1 MQKLRSRKLS
11 WSYVSFSLAV
21 VLAML
26 LVACGAPA
34 AQPADQG
41 SSAES
46 APAAADAAAAA
57 PAPEGLKEVPRNRTL
72 KLMRGNQATGQ
83 HDDYQ
88 LWNPYAIGSNHQN
101 GANIMYEPLA
111 FYSAFADKETLWL
124 AESYS
129 YNEDSTEL
137 TIKTRQ
143 GIKWSDG
150 EPFSAEDVAYT
161 FTTLKEL
168 GSKVRWGVNVQQFVE
183 SAEAIDEST
192 VLIKFVV
199 PAPRFFAFVS
209 YKYDIGVYIVPKHI
223 FEGQDWT
230 TFTAFD
236 IAKGWP
242 VTTGPFQLV
251 VSSLEQKIYD
261 RRDTWWAAEQGLAP
275 MPEMERIVQLPD
287 GQEQQ
292 QAQALITNEIDTG
305 FTLAPE
311 TFATIFDQ
319 NEKITT
325 HAGRQAPYGY
335 LDWWPVSMYVN
346 TEKPPFD
353 NPDVRW
359 ALSLF
364 INREQVVEVGWSG
377 ANTISRL
384 PMPPYPPLQ
393 RYFAAVE
400 DLLKQYDTTEYN
412 PEKAG
417 QLLEKAGFTKN
428 GDGKWVNAAG
438 EPLKLD
444 VFVFDFLNGMGMTV
458 VQQLKD
464 QGIEVNPSNPPD
476 AFDRFAKGD
485 YQAIFFGHGGSVND
499 PYETL
504 NLYTSSSENVPGAHQ
519 ANFPRWTNPEYDKI
533 VDEVYI
539 TPMTD
544 LPKLEKLFHDAMAI
558 WLPELPDIPLTELY
572 HRIGYNETY
581 WTNWPVGEDAY
592 VNGASWHLTWEMVL
606 WNLKAVEK

>member
-1 MQKLRSRKLS
+1 MTLKRSRRMHQPIGLT
-11 WSYVSFSLAV
+11 LLLLL
-21 VLAML
+21 VLAL
-26 LVACGAPA
+26 SACGTP
-34 AQPADQG
+34 
-41 SSAES
+41 
-46 APAAADAAAAA
+46 AA
-57 PAPEGLKEVPRNRTL
+57 PAGGDQPAASDSGAAAVAVPEGLKEVPRNRTF
-72 KLMRGNQATGQ
+72 KLMRGGNQGQ
-83 HDDYQ
+83 HTDYE
-88 LWNPYAIGSNHQN
+88 LWNPYAIGANHQN

-111 FYSAFADKETLWL
+111 FFSAFADKETMWL

-143 GIKWSDG
+143 GINWSDG

-161 FTTLKEL
+161 FTMLKEL
-168 GSKVRWGVNVQQFVE
+168 GSQVRWGVDVQKFVE
-183 SAEAIDEST
+183 SAEAVDEQT
-192 VLIKFVV
+192 VLIKFIV
-199 PAPRFFAFVS
+199 PAPRFFSFVT

-223 FEGQDWT
+223 YEGQDWT
-230 TFTAFD
+230 TFKAFD
-236 IAKGWP
+236 IAKGLP

-251 VSSLEQKIYD
+251 ASSPEQKIYD
-261 RRDTWWAAEQGLAP
+261 RRDSWWAADQGLAP

-287 GQEQQ
+287 AAEQQ
-292 QAQALITNEIDTG
+292 QAQSLITNEIDMG

-311 TFATIFDQ
+311 TFQTIFDQ

-346 TEKPPFD
+346 TTVPPFD

-359 ALSLF
+359 ALSLL
-364 INREQVVEVGWSG
+364 INREQVIDVGWSG
-377 ANTISRL
+377 ANTISTI

-393 RYFAAVE
+393 RYFDKVS
-400 DLLKQYDTTEYN
+400 DLLKEYDTSAFN
-412 PEKAG
+412 PDKAG
-417 QLLEKAGFTKN
+417 ELLQKAGFTKN
-428 GDGKWVNAAG
+428 GEGKWVDASGA
-438 EPLKLD
+438 PLKLE
-444 VFVFDFLNGMGMTV
+444 VFVPDFLNGMGMVV

-464 QGIEVNPSNPPD
+464 QGIEVTPSNPPD
-476 AFDRFAKGD
+476 WATRFEKGD
-485 YQAIFFGHGGSVND
+485 YQAAFYGHGGSVND
-499 PYETL
+499 PYATL

-519 ANFPRWTNPEYDKI
+519 ANFPRWSNPDYDKI

-544 LPKLEKLFHDAMAI
+544 YEKLENLFHDAMAI
-558 WLPELPDIPLTELY
+558 WLPALPDIPLTQLY

-581 WTNWPVGEDAY
+581 WTNWPIGDDAY
-592 VNGASWHLTWEMVL
+592 VNGASWHLTFEMVL

>member
-1 MQKLRSRKLS
+1 MSLQRSRRMHQPIGVTLLLLLS
-11 WSYVSFSLAV
+11 
-21 VLAML
+21 ML
-26 LVACGAPA
+26 LAACGTP
-34 AQPADQG
+34 
-41 SSAES
+41 
-46 APAAADAAAAA
+46 AA
-57 PAPEGLKEVPRNRTL
+57 PADSGGAAPDSGAVAAPAGLKEVPRNRTF
-72 KLMRGNQATGQ
+72 KMMRGGNQGQ
-83 HDDYQ
+83 HVDYE
-88 LWNPYAIGSNHQN
+88 LWNPYAIGANHQN

-111 FYSAFADKETLWL
+111 FYSAFADKEIMWL

-143 GIKWSDG
+143 GINWSDG

-161 FTTLKEL
+161 FTALKEL
-168 GSKVRWGVNVQQFVE
+168 GPKVRWGVDVQKFVE
-183 SAEAIDEST
+183 SAEAIDEQT
-192 VLIKFVV
+192 VLVKFIV
-199 PAPRFFAFVS
+199 PAPRFFSFVT

-223 FEGQDWT
+223 YEGQDWT
-230 TFTAFD
+230 TFKDLD
-236 IAKGWP
+236 IEKGWP
-242 VTTGPFQLV
+242 VTTGPFQV
-251 VSSLEQKIYD
+251 VASSPEQKIYD
-261 RRDTWWAAEQGLAP
+261 RRDSWWAADQGLAP

-287 GQEQQ
+287 AAEQQ
-292 QAQALITNEIDTG
+292 QAQSLITNEIDMG

-311 TFATIFDQ
+311 TFQTIFDQ

-346 TEKPPFD
+346 TTVAPFD

-359 ALSLF
+359 ALSLM
-364 INREQVVEVGWSG
+364 INRPQVIDVGWSG
-377 ANTISRL
+377 ANTISTL

-393 RYFAAVE
+393 RYFDKVS
-400 DLLKQYDTTEYN
+400 DLLKEYDTSAFD
-412 PEKAG
+412 PDKAG

-428 GDGKWVNAAG
+428 GEGKWVDASGA
-438 EPLKLD
+438 PLKLE
-444 VFVFDFLNGMGMTV
+444 VFVPDFLNGMGMVV

-464 QGIEVNPSNPPD
+464 QGIEVTPSNPPD
-476 AFDRFAKGD
+476 WSTRFEKGD
-485 YQAIFFGHGGSVND
+485 YQAAFYGHGGSVND
-499 PYETL
+499 PYATL

-519 ANFPRWTNPEYDKI
+519 ANFPRWSNPDYDKI

-544 LPKLEKLFHDAMAI
+544 YAKLEGLFHDAMAI
-558 WLPELPDIPLTELY
+558 WLPQLPDIPLTQLY

-581 WTNWPVGEDAY
+581 WTNWPIGDEAY
-592 VNGASWHLTWEMVL
+592 VNGASWHLTFEMVL

>member
-1 MQKLRSRKLS
+1 MTLKRSRRIHQPLG
-11 WSYVSFSLAV
+11 LT
-21 VLAML
+21 LLLL
-26 LVACGAPA
+26 LVLVLTACGTPAAPA
-34 AQPADQG
+34 GGDQ
-41 SSAES
+41 
-46 APAAADAAAAA
+46 AAASDSGAAAVA
-57 PAPEGLKEVPRNRTL
+57 APEGLKEVPRNRTF
-72 KLMRGNQATGQ
+72 KLMRGGNQGQ
-83 HDDYQ
+83 HTDYE
-88 LWNPYAIGSNHQN
+88 LWNPYAIGANHQN

-111 FYSAFADKETLWL
+111 FFSAFADKETMWL

-143 GIKWSDG
+143 GINWSDG

-161 FTTLKEL
+161 FTMLKEL
-168 GSKVRWGVNVQQFVE
+168 GPKVRWGVDVQKFVE
-183 SAEAIDEST
+183 SAEAVDEQT
-192 VLIKFVV
+192 VLVKFIV
-199 PAPRFFAFVS
+199 PAPRFFAFVT

-223 FEGQDWT
+223 YDGQDWT
-230 TFTAFD
+230 TFKAFD

-251 VSSLEQKIYD
+251 ASSPEQKIYD
-261 RRDTWWAAEQGLAP
+261 RRDSWWAADQGLAP

-287 GQEQQ
+287 AAEQQ
-292 QAQALITNEIDTG
+292 QAQSLITNEIDMG

-311 TFATIFDQ
+311 TFQTIFDQ

-346 TEKPPFD
+346 TTVAPFD

-359 ALSLF
+359 ALSLL
-364 INREQVVEVGWSG
+364 INREQVIDVGWSG
-377 ANTISRL
+377 ANTVSTI

-393 RYFAAVE
+393 RYFDKVS
-400 DLLKQYDTTEYN
+400 DLLKEYDTSAFN
-412 PEKAG
+412 PDKAG
-417 QLLEKAGFTKN
+417 ELLGKAGFTKN
-428 GDGKWVNAAG
+428 GEGKWVDASGA
-438 EPLKLD
+438 PLKLE
-444 VFVFDFLNGMGMTV
+444 VFVPDFLNGMGMVV

-464 QGIEVNPSNPPD
+464 QGIEVTPSNPPD
-476 AFDRFAKGD
+476 WATRFEKGD
-485 YQAIFFGHGGSVND
+485 YQAAFYGHGGSVND
-499 PYETL
+499 PYATL

-519 ANFPRWTNPEYDKI
+519 ANFPRWSNPDYDKI

-544 LPKLEKLFHDAMAI
+544 YAKLEGLFHDAMAI
-558 WLPELPDIPLTELY
+558 WLPALPDIPLTQLY

-581 WTNWPVGEDAY
+581 WTNWPIGDDAY
-592 VNGASWHLTWEMVL
+592 VNGASWHLTFEMVL